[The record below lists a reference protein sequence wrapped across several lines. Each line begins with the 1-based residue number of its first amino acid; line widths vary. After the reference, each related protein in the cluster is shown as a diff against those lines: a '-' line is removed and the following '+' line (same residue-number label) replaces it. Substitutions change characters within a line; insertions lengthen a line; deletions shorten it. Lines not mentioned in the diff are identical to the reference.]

1 MFLLGI
7 AHQTHWKN
15 CFVGLT
21 IEKCIIKAFVKI
33 YFKVLNDY
41 IMICSVSSKLYM
53 LESESLII

>member
-7 AHQTHWKN
+7 VNQKHLKN
-15 CFVGLT
+15 IIVGVT
-21 IEKCIIKAFVKI
+21 IEKRKINAFVKT
-33 YFKVLNDY
+33 YYNVLNDY

>member
-7 AHQTHWKN
+7 VHQKHLKN
-15 CFVGLT
+15 IIVGVT
-21 IEKCIIKAFVKI
+21 TEKCKINAFVKT
-33 YFKVLNDY
+33 YYEVLNDY